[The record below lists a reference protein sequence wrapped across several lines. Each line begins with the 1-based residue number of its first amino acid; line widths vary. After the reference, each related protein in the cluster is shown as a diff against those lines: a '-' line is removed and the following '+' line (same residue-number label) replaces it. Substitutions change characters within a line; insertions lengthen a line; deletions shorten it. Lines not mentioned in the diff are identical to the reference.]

1 VEKESCPVTA
11 PVAMQNGVCLYMST
25 LQTSRYKHPTCGPR
39 SASLYCSIFLKI
51 QEEIG
56 TRLEQQMRVTH
67 IMTGVRTNTATDKEQ
82 GILLFKVNPVVANR
96 LLRLPIRN
104 GKSDRGLSNVAEH
117 AGIWREGT
125 FGHEVH

>member
-1 VEKESCPVTA
+1 
-11 PVAMQNGVCLYMST
+11 
-25 LQTSRYKHPTCGPR
+25 
-39 SASLYCSIFLKI
+39 
-51 QEEIG
+51 
-56 TRLEQQMRVTH
+56 
-67 IMTGVRTNTATDKEQ
+67 MTGVRTNTATDKEQ